1 MKRIITI
8 AAAALCC
15 ATAAFAF
22 DWKVQSNESLRSDML
37 SYARDFADEAK
48 GTKAG
53 KIVAKL
59 VKAQSNPS
67 DEYSWIEETY
77 DCVKKLEAAYGPV
90 YATTHPA
97 HPEKESKEEMIRRRT
112 LQLLDYPLHVPQYLE
127 DTPEAEKEAFLKVKE
142 DYLAAARKKTIAWLN
157 APAPAP
163 GALRIV
169 KVYNMGYILRTSE
182 KTVLIDLRWDG
193 TEAEADFIA
202 RQADVFFLTHPH
214 GDHYSKTM
222 LDALQK
228 AGVPVVLPKDLMPD
242 YKSDAKNIVWGNDR
256 TMYVGGVS
264 FTSLKGNQGADIP
277 NNVYSIDIDGWRI
290 ADSGDNS
297 DHELEKRLSEYGPY
311 DIVLAST
318 WDNVQNVLAA
328 AMAANDSAPL
338 FIPGHENEFGHTVDH
353 RESYHEMFARQ
364 DRLGNPDF
372 NYPSYVL
379 MDIGDNIEI
388 KRPSISPSAFSDPEL
403 NLGYTTVRSSTNT
416 FAVSM
421 VKVRD
426 SDAIVYTNMTDY
438 LIGRIPGLNVTSDG
452 KIRIRG
458 INSINGPGD
467 PLVLM
472 DGTEISDINSINP
485 LDVAK
490 VDVLKDASAAI
501 YGVRGANGVILIT
514 MKR

>member
-1 MKRIITI
+1 MKRIIAI

-15 ATAAFAF
+15 VCAASAF

-37 SYARDFADEAK
+37 DYARDFAMEAK

-53 KIVAKL
+53 KIVDKL
-59 VKAQSNPS
+59 VRDQAKTD
-67 DEYSWIEETY
+67 DEYSWIADTY
-77 DCVKKLEAAYGPV
+77 EAVKKLEAAYGPV
-90 YATTHPA
+90 CVTTHPA
-97 HPEKESKEEMIRRRT
+97 HPEAESKEAMIRRRT
-112 LQLLDYPLHVPQYLE
+112 LQLLDYPVHVPQYL
-127 DTPEAEKEAFLKVKE
+127 DSAPEAQKEAFLAFKT
-142 DYLAAARKKTIAWLN
+142 DYLAKARARTIAWLDAS
-157 APAPAP
+157 APEP
-163 GALRIV
+163 GAIRIV
-169 KVYNMGYILRTSE
+169 KVYNMGYILRTHE

-202 RQADVFFLTHPH
+202 GKADVFFLTHPH
-214 GDHYSKTM
+214 SDHYSKTM

-242 YKSDAKNIVWGNDR
+242 YRSDSKNIVWGNER
-256 TMYVGGVS
+256 PMVVGGVS
-264 FTSLKGNQGADIP
+264 FTSLKGNQGADVP

-297 DHELEKRLSEYGPY
+297 DHELEKRLSEHGPY

-318 WDNVQNVLAA
+318 WDNVQNVLGA
-328 AMAANDSAPL
+328 AMAAKGSDPL

-353 RESYHEMFARQ
+353 RESYHEMFARK

-388 KRPSISPSAFSDPEL
+388 KRPPVGKQSISDPEI
-403 NLGYTTVRSSTNT
+403 NLGYATVRSSSNT
-416 FAVSM
+416 YAVSM

-426 SDAIVYTNMTDY
+426 SDAIVYSNMTDY
-438 LIGRIPGLNVTSDG
+438 LVGRIPGLVVSSDG

-467 PLVLM
+467 PMVLM
-472 DGTEISDINSINP
+472 DGVEVSDINAINP
-485 LDVAK
+485 LDVDK

-501 YGVRGANGVILIT
+501 YGIRGANGVILIT
-514 MKR
+514 MKH